1 MQIIGLD
8 HILLAM
14 PEGGKEKARLFYG
27 MLLGLTEVKKP
38 ETFADREGCWFEGPG
53 TVIHLG
59 VDPQFMPAVKAHP
72 AFRVLDLAV
81 LEGTLRGAGFPIQ
94 VDQNLPEIRR
104 FFATDPFGNR
114 LEFIQ
119 AD

>member
-14 PEGGKEKARLFYG
+14 PEGGEEEARRYYG
-27 MLLGLTEVKKP
+27 GLLGLTEVKKP
-38 ETFADREGCWFEGPG
+38 DTMADREGCWFEGPG

-59 VDPQFMPAVKAHP
+59 VDPQFVPAVKAHP
-72 AFRVLDLAV
+72 AFRVLALEV
-81 LEGTLRGAGFPIQ
+81 LHRTLDTAGFLVQI
-94 VDQNLPEIRR
+94 DTNLPEVRR
-104 FFATDPFGNR
+104 FFAADPFGNR